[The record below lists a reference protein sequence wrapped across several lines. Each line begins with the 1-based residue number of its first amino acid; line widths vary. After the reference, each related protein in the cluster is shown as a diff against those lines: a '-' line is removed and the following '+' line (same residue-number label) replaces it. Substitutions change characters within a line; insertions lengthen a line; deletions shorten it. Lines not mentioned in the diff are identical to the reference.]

1 MTDRANWC
9 GPWLVAAWP
18 GMGAVAQIAAMH
30 LATRL
35 GMQPVDEFVAAPAAE
50 PSSIRIENG
59 LVLPARAGRCVL
71 HGWRDPAA
79 RHDLLVMLAG
89 QQPLVGLSGHAHALL
104 DRARTHGVERVVTFA
119 AMATAIHPA
128 AEPRALAIATSASLL
143 AEACAAGAVSL
154 PAGEV
159 GGMNGLLLGFANEHG
174 MQGLGL
180 LGEMP
185 FYASGLPNP
194 KAAAAVL
201 RVFGQVAGIALDLA
215 PLHEQAR
222 RSEQALLQHSRD
234 DPAAPAPG
242 PASGGPAVAPAVR
255 ERIEQ
260 LFAMASGDR
269 QKALELK
276 AELDRHG
283 LFRVYEDRFLDLFRQ
298 GS

>member
-9 GPWLVAAWP
+9 RPWLVAAWP

-59 LVLPARAGRCVL
+59 LVLPARVARCVL

-79 RHDLLVMLAG
+79 RHDLLMLLAG
-89 QQPLVGLSGHAHALL
+89 QQPAVGLSGHAHALL
-104 DRARTHGVERVVTFA
+104 DRARGHGVERVVTFA
-119 AMATAIHPA
+119 AMGTAIHPT
-128 AEPRALAIATSASLL
+128 AEPRAFAIATSAELL
-143 AEACAAGAVSL
+143 AEAGAGGAVSL
-154 PAGEV
+154 AAGEV
-159 GGMNGLLLGFANEHG
+159 SGMNGLLLGIANEHG
-174 MQGLGL
+174 MHGLGL

-185 FYASGLPNP
+185 FYASALPNP

-215 PLHEQAR
+215 PLLEQAR
-222 RSEQALLQHSRD
+222 RSERALLLHSRD
-234 DPAAPAPG
+234 DPASAAPA

-260 LFAMASGDR
+260 LFAAAPGDR

-283 LFRVYEDRFLDLFRQ
+283 LFRAYEDRFLDLFRQ

>member
-1 MTDRANWC
+1 
-9 GPWLVAAWP
+9 
-18 GMGAVAQIAAMH
+18 MGAVAQIAAMH

-59 LVLPARAGRCVL
+59 LVLPARAARCVL

-79 RHDLLVMLAG
+79 GHDLLVMLAG
-89 QQPLVGLSGHAHALL
+89 QQPVVGQSGHAHALL
-104 DRARTHGVERVVTFA
+104 DRARGHGVERVVTFA
-119 AMATAIHPA
+119 AMGTAIHPA
-128 AEPRALAIATSASLL
+128 AEPRAFAIATSAALL
-143 AEACAAGAVSL
+143 AEACATGAVSL
-154 PAGEV
+154 AAGEV
-159 GGMNGLLLGFANEHG
+159 GGMNGLLLAFANEHG

-185 FYASGLPNP
+185 LFASGLPNP

-201 RVFGQVAGIALDLA
+201 RVFAQVAGIALDLA

-222 RSEQALLQHSRD
+222 RSEAALLLHSPD
-234 DPAAPAPG
+234 DLGSTAAPG
-242 PASGGPAVAPAVR
+242 PASGGRAVAPEVR

-260 LFAMASGDR
+260 LFAMAPGDR
-269 QKALELK
+269 KKALELK
-276 AELDRHG
+276 AELDRHD
-283 LFRVYEDRFLDLFRQ
+283 LFRAYEDRFLDLFRQ

>member
-1 MTDRANWC
+1 MTDRANWHR
-9 GPWLVAAWP
+9 PWLVAAWP

-59 LVLPARAGRCVL
+59 LVLPARAARCVL

-79 RHDLLVMLAG
+79 RHDLLLMLAG
-89 QQPLVGLSGHAHALL
+89 QQPVVGLSAHAHALL
-104 DRARTHGVERVVTFA
+104 DRARGHGVEHVVTFA
-119 AMATAIHPA
+119 AMGTAIHPT
-128 AEPRALAIATSASLL
+128 AEPRAFAIATSATLL
-143 AEACAAGAVSL
+143 AEAGAVGAVSL
-154 PAGEV
+154 AAGEV
-159 GGMNGLLLGFANEHG
+159 SGMNGLLLGFANEHG

-180 LGEMP
+180 LGEIP
-185 FYASGLPNP
+185 FFASGLPNP

-222 RSEQALLQHSRD
+222 RSEQALLQHSRE
-234 DPAAPAPG
+234 PAAAAG
-242 PASGGPAVAPAVR
+242 PLGAGPAVAPAVR

-260 LFAMASGDR
+260 LFAAAPGDR

-283 LFRVYEDRFLDLFRQ
+283 LFRAYEDRFLDLFRQ